1 MIKFKKFIFTKFK
14 MRLGDFLISFNK
26 KEKAKEKEVLVVYAD
41 KEKARKL
48 KIPSKL
54 IEKDSFE
61 KNKVF
66 SFGPFKGYKKVV
78 VLPFSKKKL
87 NPFVLSKLTVKISEN
102 TTVDLRALPKEYQDL
117 AIEFILSKSYKFE
130 KYKSKEEDKKEIL
143 VNFLTTKRD
152 FKEILNKMEALYFAR
167 DLVNEPSN
175 VLTPKEF
182 VERAKEK
189 LKDLPVEVEILN
201 KEQLKKEN
209 FNLMLAVAKG
219 SDNEPYL
226 LIIKY
231 LPKENEKPIAL
242 VGKGVC
248 FDTGG
253 YDIKPWPHMNTM
265 KMDMSGAAVVL
276 GTIYALAKN
285 NVQKN
290 VVAIIPLVENAIS
303 GRAYKPDDIIK
314 SRSGKFVE
322 IISTDAEGRLILA
335 DSIDYSKQF
344 NPKEIITVA
353 TLTGAALVALGEDV
367 AALMADDDKKAQ
379 KLTELS
385 LKIEER
391 VYPLPLWPE
400 VYKEYIENDIS
411 DLRNLSKYAKE
422 AGTITAGLFLK
433 EFADDYSF
441 IHLDI
446 AGPAIKTRETRHLP
460 KGGTAFG
467 LRLLYSYIKQSR

>member
-1 MIKFKKFIFTKFK
+1 MKPGVFS
-14 MRLGDFLISFNK
+14 ISFNK
-26 KEKAKEKEVLVVYAD
+26 KDKAKEKKVLVVYAD
-41 KEKARKL
+41 KEKVKKL

-54 IEKDSFE
+54 IEKDVFE
-61 KNKVF
+61 KNKIF

-102 TTVDLRALPKEYQDL
+102 TTVDLKALPKEYQDL
-117 AIEFILSKSYKFE
+117 AIEFILSKSYRFE
-130 KYKSKEEDKKEIL
+130 KYKTKEEKGEKETTI
-143 VNFLTTKRD
+143 NFLTTKRD
-152 FKEILNKMEALYFAR
+152 FSEVLNKIEALYFAR

-182 VERAKEK
+182 VKRAKEK
-189 LKDLPVEVEILN
+189 LKNLPVKVEVLD
-201 KEQLKKEN
+201 KKQLEKEN

-226 LIIKY
+226 LVVKY
-231 LPKENEKPIAL
+231 LPKEDEKPVAL

-253 YDIKPWPHMNTM
+253 YYNKPYPFMNTM

-276 GTIYALAKN
+276 GVIYALAKN
-285 NVQKN
+285 NVKKN

-303 GRAYKPDDIIK
+303 GKAYKPDDIIK

-322 IISTDAEGRLILA
+322 IKHTDAEGRLILA
-335 DSIDYSKQF
+335 DAIDYSTEF

-353 TLTGAALVALGEDV
+353 TLTGAALIALGEEV
-367 AALMADDDKKAQ
+367 AALVTDLDKKAE
-379 KLTELS
+379 KLKEIG

-391 VYPLPLWPE
+391 VWHLPLWE
-400 VYKEYIENDIS
+400 EIYKEMIKSDVADIT
-411 DLRNLSKYAKE
+411 NLGSPDRH
-422 AGTITAGLFLK
+422 AGTIIGGVFLK
-433 EFADDYSF
+433 QFAKDFPF

-446 AGPAIKTRETRHLP
+446 AGPAIKSKESNILP

-467 LRLLYSYIKQSR
+467 LRLLYNYLKQK